1 MKLDLIAY
9 DEVFYEAL
17 LDMDGARRVSFGCA
31 VAARYLPLYK
41 AYRRGTD
48 WMAIEPI
55 LAAGA
60 KSGSYS
66 RVALGMAVFGL
77 TMAVPFVLLS
87 LLLEETTGLSDLVL
101 IAGVA
106 FIVARLLHAFGMLR
120 RIHRARQLG
129 ATLSVMIE
137 IVLGVLLL
145 RVGAGLVGL

>member
-1 MKLDLIAY
+1 MTATPLIAAVLLLLVTFLSTHVSSLRIKHRISLGEGENR
-9 DEVFYEAL
+9 DLFRAIRAHANAL
-17 LDMDGARRVSFGCA
+17 EHV
-31 VAARYLPLYK
+31 
-41 AYRRGTD
+41 
-48 WMAIEPI
+48 
-55 LAAGA
+55 
-60 KSGSYS
+60 
-66 RVALGMAVFGL
+66 
-77 TMAVPFVLLS
+77 VPFVLLS